1 MSITKEKTKDLVKKF
16 SKKETDTGSSE
27 VQIAIL
33 SHRISELTKHLKVH
47 KKDFDCELSLKK
59 MVARRKNLLTYL
71 KRKDETRY
79 TEVVKKL
86 GLRK

>member
-1 MSITKEKTKDLVKKF
+1 MSITKEKKQELLKTFAQGAK
-16 SKKETDTGSSE
+16 DTGSPE
-27 VQIAIL
+27 VQVSIL

-59 MVARRKNLLTYL
+59 MVSRRKSLLAYL
-71 KRKDETRY
+71 KKKDDTRY
-79 TEVVKKL
+79 NEIIKKL